1 MEYSTYCRP
10 FCGRRS
16 QQKKTKILK
25 AKSRVMMTIAM
36 LLMMSMHV
44 YGQEIRK
51 VSYINRY
58 WDENAKELVSETGEV
73 EAEVIDKVRYD
84 VGQLGADKVDKWY
97 IVDNKTTAQK
107 KLSFE
112 GLFLRGTVHI
122 IVLDGCE
129 LKVRAGIYLAGD
141 SELYIYSQS
150 DGENQGKVIVTS
162 RYGRP
167 GIGNYY
173 YGKTGNLYIHG
184 CDIDVT
190 GGPEGGAAIGT
201 AQCGVN
207 KPLFDPKD
215 EYKLGSVYV
224 YGGKVKAHG
233 GKGGGA
239 GIGSG
244 SHRGGFSSGG
254 HYYQYGGEVTAW
266 GAEYAAG
273 VGGGGCYTRLFFLPN
288 TMGIGGDGIDVNVY
302 GGKLTAYGG
311 RRAAGIGSGSGPK
324 GGGTGPGRLHMY
336 GGTVYAKGGDYGA
349 GVGGGCNGMGGRSYL
364 YGGSLTAIGGMDA
377 AGIGG
382 GEDGIGCNC
391 LVDGATVMAEGMG
404 PAAGIGAGE
413 GQCSFTFEYKS
424 GTVVAIAGGDCKARE
439 AKGGSAIGSGKK
451 CKRKERFFTNN
462 IIKLSGNCKVTA
474 GDNVNN
480 IERTFSKWERDPA
493 CRWRNYVK
501 LEPCTHENAVFT
513 YINEVRHFREC
524 KNCEYAHEEK
534 HSVEVGRDC
543 PCGKKYNADTD
554 TWLVTVVESA
564 DGKTYAAGKEQRIV
578 RGRDFALS
586 QAASIEGLVFMGYIE
601 ATTAPAS
608 LEMQDSEY
616 TSLLM
621 EGTTVTPKGD
631 CTYYARY
638 RYDYNEEWVWSDD
651 LSAAT
656 VKINNNLLGEARVL
670 TATVTEITEER
681 VEPVGTELGRMSL
694 QASASYE
701 SGSGVVYEFND
712 YCKTE
717 YFNIASVELDAAATN
732 NEEILEPYEDHVG
745 SVSIDNLTFKKDGKL
760 HPLCLPVSLTQ
771 KEIDAGPLAGAT
783 FYLPEESKL
792 VGSQLQ
798 INFKKVTEDYF
809 LAGVPYF
816 VKWTSGTNVVD
827 PVFTYAHI
835 HSTTPESIA
844 DFNYSLAGTFDMTF
858 FDVEELN
865 SGAFLTLNDEGQLV
879 DVPDGMVDAFSNY
892 LYIPRTLAE
901 DGTTAICSV
910 RLSFEDDITVEK
922 LITYGFEGEGTKE
935 SPYLIQSARQL
946 NDMATYFNNSEEG
959 IKGKYFKQ
967 AANIIFDKT
976 VENNFTPVN
985 MFNGHYDGGGYII
998 SGVNIN
1004 KSGTE
1009 ATDDVAMFVRTAE
1022 GSTLKNIIVA
1032 NSTFTGR
1039 SAAALVY
1046 SLTASI
1052 DNCHLLK
1059 DVSVRSNY
1067 HAAGGIVAYMNDGTP
1082 LVTNCSSQAS
1092 VTANQSYAGGVVGM
1106 LLKGS
1111 VTNCMYLGNSIEA
1124 KPGSVKSCVVSV
1136 NNGLAVEDCYFT
1148 APTLSDRR
1156 AKLMPNIT
1164 EDNTNFLTQLHARDQ
1179 FLLEGN
1185 SGLKEEDIC
1194 YDLTINGR
1202 EFKAV
1207 KKDDDTWTSRTY
1219 AISLPFDMEIPYE
1232 QQEEILVYKLHEIDT
1247 EKKEFIFTNEF
1258 PILKAGVPYLLV
1270 LNKGSLIFNGKNVL
1284 VKAAPNEPE
1293 TIINADGSKKL
1304 GHWCSNFRRHENEE
1318 LVEEKAY
1325 IMQSNGTYRHIAKVY
1340 ASRPYVARYQAYF
1353 SAAEPIGT
1361 SFKMKFVRTENG
1373 EETDEVTDFPA
1384 DLFYTDCDVDD
1395 PTGIQTIVNGQCS
1408 MFNVQCYDLQG
1419 RKLSGKPNKGIYIQ
1433 NGKII
1438 IIK

>member
-1 MEYSTYCRP
+1 M
-10 FCGRRS
+10 
-16 QQKKTKILK
+16 K
-25 AKSRVMMTIAM
+25 AKVMMTIAL
-36 LLMMSMHV
+36 LLMMAVHV
-44 YGQEIRK
+44 YGQEKRT
-51 VSYINRY
+51 VSYLYRY
-58 WDENAKELVSETGEV
+58 WDENAKELVTETRQKEGV
-73 EAEVIDKVRYD
+73 VIDKVRYD
-84 VGQLGADKVDKWY
+84 VGYLGADIGEYWY
-97 IVDNKTTAQK
+97 IVDVKTTAQK

-112 GLFLRGTVHI
+112 GLTIRGVVHV

-129 LKVRAGIYLAGD
+129 FKVRAGIHLAGKC
-141 SELYIYSQS
+141 ELHIHSQS
-150 DGENQGKVIVTS
+150 DGENQGKVIIKG
-162 RYGRP
+162 RYGRA
-167 GIGNYY
+167 GIGNYH
-173 YGKTGNLYIHG
+173 YGQIGNLYIHG

-190 GGPEGGAAIGT
+190 GGPEGGAAIGS
-201 AQCGVN
+201 AQCAVN

-233 GKGGGA
+233 GEGGGA
-239 GIGSG
+239 GIGGG
-244 SHRGGFSSGG
+244 SKRGGFTSGG

-266 GAEYAAG
+266 GAKYAAG
-273 VGGGGCYTRLFFLPN
+273 VGGGGCYTRLFCLPN
-288 TMGIGGDGIDVNVY
+288 TMGVGGSGIDVNVY

-324 GGGTGPGRLHMY
+324 LGGTGPGKLHMY

-364 YGGSLTAIGGMDA
+364 YGGSLTAIGGKDA

-382 GEDGIGCNC
+382 GEDGIGCHC
-391 LVDGATVMAEGMG
+391 LVDGATVRAEGSG

-424 GTVVAIAGGDCKARE
+424 GSVVAIAGGDCKARE

-474 GDNVNN
+474 GDSEDN

-501 LEPCTHENAVFT
+501 IEPCTHEDAVFT
-513 YINEVRHFREC
+513 YVNEVRHFREC

-534 HSVEVGRDC
+534 HSVEIGKDC
-543 PCGKKYNADTD
+543 VCGKKYNADTD

-578 RGRDFALS
+578 RGRDYALP
-586 QAASIEGLVFMGYIE
+586 QAAAVEGLVFMGYL
-601 ATTAPAS
+601 ASNTAPTS
-608 LEMQDSEY
+608 LEMQDSEF

-621 EGTTVTPKGD
+621 EGTTVTPTGNR
-631 CTYYARY
+631 TYYARY
-638 RYDYNEEWVWSDD
+638 RYDYQEEWTWSDD
-651 LSAAT
+651 LSTAS
-656 VKINNNLLGEARVL
+656 VNISNNLLGEARVL
-670 TATVTEITEER
+670 AATVSEITEER
-681 VEPVGTELGRMSL
+681 VEPVGTGLGRMSL

-732 NEEILEPYEDHVG
+732 NEEILEPYEDHIG
-745 SVSIDNLTFKKDGKL
+745 SVSIYNMTFKKDGKL
-760 HPLCLPVSLTQ
+760 HPLCLPVSMTK
-771 KEIDAGPLAGAT
+771 KELDASPLAGAT

-798 INFKKVTEDYF
+798 INFKKVTEDYIV
-809 LAGVPYF
+809 AGEPYY
-816 VKWTSGTNVVD
+816 VKWASGTNVVD

-835 HSTTPESIA
+835 HSATPESIA
-844 DFNYSLAGTFDMTF
+844 DFNYCLAGTFDMTI
-858 FDVEELN
+858 FDDDELN

-879 DVPDGMVDAFSNY
+879 DVPYGMVEAFSNY
-892 LYIPRTLAE
+892 LYIPRMEAE
-901 DGTTAICSV
+901 DGTTAVCSV
-910 RLSFEDDITVEK
+910 RLVFEDDITVEK
-922 LITYGFEGEGTKE
+922 LITYGFEGEGTQE
-935 SPYLIQSARQL
+935 SPYLIQNARQL
-946 NDMATYFNNSEEG
+946 NDMATYFNAGDEG
-959 IKGKYFKQ
+959 MKGKYFQQ
-967 AANIIFDKT
+967 AANLTFDKT

-985 MFNGHYDGGGYII
+985 MFNGHYDGSGYII

-1009 ATDDVAMFVRTAE
+1009 ATDDVAMFVRTAD

-1046 SLTASI
+1046 NLTASI

-1067 HAAGGIVAYMNDGTP
+1067 NAAGGFVAYMNDGAP
-1082 LVTNCSSQAS
+1082 LVTNCSSHAS
-1092 VTANQSYAGGVVGM
+1092 VIASQSYAGGVVGM
-1106 LLKGS
+1106 LTSGS
-1111 VTNCMYLGNSIEA
+1111 VTGCIYLGNNIEA
-1124 KPGSVKSCVVSV
+1124 GPGKSKSCVVSI
-1136 NNGLAVEDCYFT
+1136 NNGGTVTDCYFT
-1148 APTLSDRR
+1148 NSELSDPR

-1185 SGLKEEDIC
+1185 SGLKEEDIY

-1202 EFKAV
+1202 EFRAV
-1207 KKDDDTWTSRTY
+1207 QNTDGIWNRRAY

-1270 LNKGSLIFNGKNVL
+1270 LSKGSLTFNGKNVL
-1284 VKAAPNEPE
+1284 VQPVPMEPE
-1293 TIINADGSKKL
+1293 TVINADGSKKL
-1304 GHWCSNFRRHENEE
+1304 GYWCSNFRRLENEE

-1325 IMQSNGTYRHIAKVY
+1325 IMQSNGTFRHIEKVY
-1340 ASRPYVARYQAYF
+1340 ASKPYIARYVAYF

-1361 SFKMKFVRTENG
+1361 SFKMKFIQTENG
-1373 EETDEVTDFPA
+1373 VETSEETDFPA
-1384 DLFYTDCDVDD
+1384 DEFYSDCDVEDVTSIHNSQFIIHNCGD
-1395 PTGIQTIVNGQCS
+1395 VW
-1408 MFNVQCYDLQG
+1408 FDLFG
-1419 RKLSGKPNKGIYIQ
+1419 RKLNGKPATKGVYIVD
-1433 NGKII
+1433 G
-1438 IIK
+1438 IKKVIE